1 MGLSILIQSVWFL
14 HHHGGGR
21 VESVVKNDSGY
32 GGGFAVRQVVA
43 DVTKRVTLFGI
54 SIDEEFSSPFPMD
67 NNPEGRITFSFIAAE
82 KLIPRTYHLL
92 EHNRW

>member
-1 MGLSILIQSVWFL
+1 MSDEAGRDRCTALWKTYSVKCTTEEEEDTN
-14 HHHGGGR
+14 GG
-21 VESVVKNDSGY
+21 E
-32 GGGFAVRQVVA
+32 FAVRQVVA

-67 NNPEGRITFSFIAAE
+67 NNPEGRNTFSFIAAE
-82 KLIPRTYHLL
+82 KLIPRTYHPL